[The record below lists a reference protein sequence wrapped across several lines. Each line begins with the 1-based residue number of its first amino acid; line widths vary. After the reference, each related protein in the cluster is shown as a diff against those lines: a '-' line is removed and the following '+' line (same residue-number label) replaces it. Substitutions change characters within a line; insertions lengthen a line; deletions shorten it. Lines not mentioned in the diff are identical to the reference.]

1 MIYCNIFVIFIVAEK
16 FSPIRIDLITI
27 LDFEDGTMSYHILKW
42 IIKDKGGI
50 TNFIL
55 QINNLK
61 TINMLVRGTYLFQKD
76 KHDAGTLSII
86 SLDKCNRLNG
96 MSNSVL
102 LAPNIACK

>member
-1 MIYCNIFVIFIVAEK
+1 MIYCHLFLIFIVAEK
-16 FSPIRIDLITI
+16 CSPILIDLITI

-55 QINNLK
+55 QLIC
-61 TINMLVRGTYLFQKD
+61 MVRGTYLFQKD